1 MVKKK
6 GPHERL
12 LELLADDTL
21 SPDTAY
27 IAAAISLMEASELCK
42 ENRDSE
48 GLLSIAKAWHDI
60 AKSMGGTP
68 TDEDEEKKP
77 FGFASLELTDI
88 GEEVGESDDPRK
100 GGIEVRQ
107 KSRKLRKRTR

>member
-6 GPHERL
+6 STHERL
-12 LELLADDTL
+12 LELLGDDTL

-48 GLLSIAKAWHDI
+48 GLLSVAKAWHDI
-60 AKSMGGTP
+60 AKSMGGSP
-68 TDEDEEKKP
+68 TDEEEEKKP
-77 FGFASLELTDI
+77 FGFASLELTGI
-88 GEEVGESDDPRK
+88 GEDIGESDDPRQ
-100 GGIEVRQ
+100 GGVEVRQ
-107 KSRKLRKRTR
+107 KSRQLRKRTR